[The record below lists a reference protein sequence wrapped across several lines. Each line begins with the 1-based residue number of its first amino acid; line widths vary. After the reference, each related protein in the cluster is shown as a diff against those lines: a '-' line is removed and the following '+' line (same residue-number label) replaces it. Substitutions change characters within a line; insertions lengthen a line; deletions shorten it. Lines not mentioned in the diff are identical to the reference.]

1 MDGRTAPRHGLPA
14 RKRACRPRDA
24 ERRGPDPRGRLRPEW
39 TALLPPHPRHSS
51 PRPAPASAHR
61 RLVPEA
67 RPHYGAAIR
76 DPPALEALRILS
88 VDNSVRL
95 DGGDRTA
102 RQALAQYIARA
113 PLPLQKLPD
122 DRAGGRSCITPPVI
136 PVSGRT
142 RTRGAPLT
150 SSLISL
156 SSSPGEY
163 APSTPTGCSHAE
175 PTSLQAEASEPTTV
189 PHAACRSAW
198 ARLIVKVDEVD
209 LSGGSPWAPRG
220 WLRSGQREP
229 VTLSS
234 VWLRD
239 ETHRGHHRSWVGQ
252 PHRPL

>member
-122 DRAGGRSCITPPVI
+122 DRAGGRSCITPPGI

-163 APSTPTGCSHAE
+163 APSTPTGCTPHDVPSGRSLRAHDGAARRLSLSVCEADCEGGRGRSLRRQPLGAE
-175 PTSLQAEASEPTTV
+175 RV
-189 PHAACRSAW
+189 AAKRT
-198 ARLIVKVDEVD
+198 ARARDSVLGV
-209 LSGGSPWAPRG
+209 APR
-220 WLRSGQREP
+220 
-229 VTLSS
+229 
-234 VWLRD
+234 
-239 ETHRGHHRSWVGQ
+239 
-252 PHRPL
+252 